1 MGTNNRTKIAFA
13 GAAFFAFVAAVGL
26 PLMLSLYAS
35 LRPTSLHESIGG
47 ARFALLVFGG
57 PAAICGFALANRIT
71 SASSP
76 ASAFFLGTI
85 LVVLTNLA
93 AALCLAVLSRNSSL
107 REFPFFTVTMFF
119 FFLVLDVVAFYG
131 LPFIIG
137 GIAAMAFRRAVIH
150 ITNNEA

>member
-107 REFPFFTVTMFF
+107 REFPFTMFF